1 MAEEALSASLEDY
14 LEAIFHI
21 VEEKQAARAKDISRQ
36 LEVNGSSVTGA
47 LRALADRELI
57 NYAPYDIITL
67 TPKGREWAEDV
78 VRRHEALHDFFVRVL
93 GVEEADAERAACDME
108 HAVPRSILERFIDF
122 VEFMEVCPRAGAKWL
137 RMFVE
142 QCREAV
148 DYEECRTCVDS
159 CVQDARTR
167 SAKTRAAKTHSA
179 RPKKHAEES
188 PALDAL
194 AAGQRAM
201 VVRVKAPRGAKKRMC
216 DMGVTPGALV
226 EVERSNAPGDAVEVK
241 VRGHRHALS
250 PEDAAGV
257 AVELL
262 QE

>member
-1 MAEEALSASLEDY
+1 MAVEALSASLEDY

-36 LEVNGSSVTGA
+36 LAVNGSSVTGA

-67 TPKGREWAEDV
+67 TPKGRECAEDI

-108 HAVPRSILERFIDF
+108 HAVPRTILERFIDF

-142 QCREAV
+142 QCRESV
-148 DYEECRTCVDS
+148 DYGKCRACVAS
-159 CVQDARTR
+159 CVQDTKA
-167 SAKTRAAKTHSA
+167 RAAMVRNA
-179 RPKKHAEES
+179 QAKKRAEES
-188 PALDAL
+188 PALDGL
-194 AAGQRAM
+194 ASGQKAM
-201 VVRVKAPRGAKKRMC
+201 VVEVNASRGAKKRMS
-216 DMGVTPGALV
+216 DMGLTPGALV
-226 EVERSNAPGDAVEVK
+226 EVERSNAPDDGVEVK
-241 VRGHRHALS
+241 LRGRRHVLR